1 MRRCQVYNDIVSTT
15 SSIHRLL
22 NLLSFV
28 RVVEAGSF
36 AEAARRAGT
45 TTSAMSKAVARFE
58 RAHGIR
64 LLHRTTHAL
73 SLTDE
78 GERLLEGAR
87 DLLREAER
95 LEASLDEAGDRGT
108 RGRVRISA
116 PGSFIRACLS
126 PLLPSLLKENP
137 RIELELKFDDA
148 LVDLGS
154 EGVDIALRTGPLAGQ
169 PSLVAKQLMT
179 FPWVL
184 CASPKYLAH
193 HATPKSPADLTEH
206 HQIGFRHS
214 GTGQLMTWL
223 FAAPGS
229 SATVAPIRHV
239 PRNRLVVE
247 DGTTAWSMVREGL
260 GIGWAPAWCGLDDLR
275 SGRVVELLREWRV
288 PESPLSAVRLERRHT
303 PRRTQRVLEFL
314 SRAASA
320 WVYR

>member
-1 MRRCQVYNDIVSTT
+1 VYSDIVSTT

-58 RAHGIR
+58 AANGIR

-95 LEASLDEAGDRGT
+95 LEASLEEAGDKGA

-137 RIELELKFDDA
+137 RIELELKFEDA
-148 LVDLGS
+148 PLDLGS
-154 EGVDIALRTGPLAGQ
+154 EGVDIALRTGSLAGQ
-169 PSLVAKQLMT
+169 PGLVARRLMT

-184 CASPKYLAH
+184 CASPTYLAH
-193 HATPKSPADLTEH
+193 HGAPKTPADLKEH

-214 GTGQLMTWL
+214 GTGQLVTWL
-223 FAAPGS
+223 FSTRGS
-229 SATVAPIRHV
+229 SPSAAPIRHV
-239 PRNRLVVE
+239 PRNRLIV
-247 DGTTAWSMVREGL
+247 
-260 GIGWAPAWCGLDDLR
+260 GIGWVPAWCGLDDLR

-288 PESPLSAVRLERRHT
+288 PETPLSAVRLERRHT
-303 PRRTQRVLEFL
+303 PRRTHRVLEFL

-320 WVYR
+320 WEYR

>member
-1 MRRCQVYNDIVSTT
+1 
-15 SSIHRLL
+15 
-22 NLLSFV
+22 
-28 RVVEAGSF
+28 
-36 AEAARRAGT
+36 
-45 TTSAMSKAVARFE
+45 MSKAIARFE

-95 LEASLDEAGDRGT
+95 LEASLDSAGDRGA

-116 PGSFIRACLS
+116 PGSFIRTCLS

-137 RIELELKFDDA
+137 RIELELKIEDA
-148 LVDLGS
+148 LVGLGS
-154 EGVDIALRTGPLAGQ
+154 EGVDIALRTGPLGRQ
-169 PSLVAKQLMT
+169 PGIFARPLMT

-184 CASPKYLAH
+184 CASLSYLSH
-193 HATPKSPADLTEH
+193 HAAPKTPADLAEH
-206 HQIGFRHS
+206 HQIGVRHN
-214 GTGQLMTWL
+214 GTGQLITWL

-229 SATVAPIRHV
+229 SPADPPIRHT
-239 PRNRLVVE
+239 PRNRLIVE
-247 DGTTAWSMVREGL
+247 DATTAWNMVREGI
-260 GIGWAPAWCGLDDLR
+260 GVGWAPAWSGLDDLR

-288 PESPLSAVRLERRHT
+288 PESPLSAVRLERRLT

-314 SRAASA
+314 SRAAST